1 MDTTCMSMLVAQ
13 RLFVVMLYEKLAM
26 QERKQLA
33 QQKIYSVKTNDAA
46 NIQEQ
51 KKNLNE
57 AQS

>member
-1 MDTTCMSMLVAQ
+1 MSMLVAQ